1 MFYFTNTN
9 TNTHS
14 NVYNVTFFKHYIIN
28 LRSYKNTLDLDS
40 VILSAMKIAWNIQL
54 SLFWLNKQT
63 NISLFIS
70 NQSFG
75 SLDIN
80 ACYLPFTILNFL
92 VMSNKIIVYFA
103 SLMDDGEREKE
114 IIVIEHY
121 GSGSCL
127 DSILLLFMI
136 VLKFIV

>member
-54 SLFWLNKQT
+54 SLFWLSKQT

-92 VMSNKIIVYFA
+92 VMSNKIIFYFA